1 MVIIFQDLIK
11 INMVMFT
18 KNKVSNE
25 TWQLRVNLT
34 VVFEI
39 YK

>member
-25 TWQLRVNLT
+25 TCQLRVNLT